1 MKVAAAVAFSALKAS
16 IGGVYAE
23 LVNFFQYSTFS

>member
-1 MKVAAAVAFSALKAS
+1 MKVAAAVAISALKAS

-23 LVNFFQYSTFS
+23 LVNLYRHSTF